1 MPTISRFYG
10 ILIRMFFDDKHGP
23 HFHVV
28 YGEYQALVS
37 IDDGALIAGDLPNR
51 AYQLVLEWLALHR
64 TELKANWENAR
75 KKKPLKAVAPL
86 K

>member
-10 ILIRMFFDDKHGP
+10 ILVRMFYDDKHGP

-28 YGEYQALVS
+28 YAEYRAIVS
-37 IDDGALIAGDLPNR
+37 IEDGSILAGDLPNR

-64 TELKANWENAR
+64 AELKTNWENAR
-75 KKKPLKAVAPL
+75 KKKPLTEIAPL

>member
-10 ILIRMFFDDKHGP
+10 ILIRMFYDDKHGP

-28 YGEYQALVS
+28 YAEHTALIS
-37 IDDGALIAGDLPNR
+37 IDDGSILAGDLPNR

-64 TELKANWENAR
+64 AELLANWQSAR
-75 KKKPLKAVAPL
+75 NKKPLTEIAPL